1 MITSVT
7 TKSYGERS
15 FSYITP
21 TLWNTP
27 DFLGLPSGQ
36 YLETEAD
43 LFQKDTVLTVDTWTV
58 TEGVE
63 LVIGE
68 SEALFPSDTKLS
80 KWRK

>member
-1 MITSVT
+1 M
-7 TKSYGERS
+7 
-15 FSYITP
+15 
-21 TLWNTP
+21 
-27 DFLGLPSGQ
+27 
-36 YLETEAD
+36 D

-68 SEALFPSDTKLS
+68 SEALFQSDTKLS